1 MQPDPLTPSQ
11 PVPMTGQTTV
21 RVRYNQCDPMGVVH
35 HSHFVEWLELGRTE
49 LLRES
54 GVSYAQLE
62 QAGVLLAVVKLAIVY
77 KLPAHYDDRLTIT
90 TTVTGGGRARIDH
103 AYQIHRDNDLIA
115 TATSTLG
122 CLSRAGRPQPLPDWL
137 TPSAHRASS

>member
-1 MQPDPLTPSQ
+1 MPDQTPPTSPPR
-11 PVPMTGQTTV
+11 PVPSAGTTTI

-54 GVSYAQLE
+54 GIAYAQLE
-62 QAGVLLAVVKLAIVY
+62 REGILLAVVKLAIIY
-77 KLPAHYDDRLTIT
+77 KAPARYDDLLTIT
-90 TTVTGGGRARIDH
+90 TTVIGGGRARIDH
-103 AYQIHRDNDLIA
+103 AYEIHRERDLIA

-122 CLSRAGRPQPLPDWL
+122 CLDPSGRPRPLPDWL
-137 TPSAHRASS
+137 TPQRHA